1 MAEPTLT
8 DIFGAGATQTAA
20 TITIAKADLDLTAS
34 GTNRAET
41 LLAGIVKKA
50 ATALST
56 SNFNTNL
63 DQSIQIAPGFDQIIY
78 RTVNNNPTTYY
89 QSQLTLN
96 FAKLQSAAG
105 ITPDEY

>member
-8 DIFGAGATQTAA
+8 DIFGAGATQTAS
-20 TITIAKADLDLTAS
+20 TITISKADLDVTANAN
-34 GTNRAET
+34 NRAET

-50 ATALST
+50 AVTLST
-56 SNFNTNL
+56 ANFGTNL
-63 DQSIQIAPGFDQIIY
+63 DQSINIAAGYDQIIY
-78 RTVNNNPTTYY
+78 RAVNNNPTTYY

-96 FAKLQSAAG
+96 FAKLQTAAG